1 MTELDFEAVFAA
13 ANAAVKYK
21 KIARMPAIERDIAVI
36 VDKDVPVAKIHDVIK
51 KMSGK
56 NLESLTLFDVYE
68 GKQIPEGKK
77 SVAYNADY
85 RSAEQTLTDN
95 DINKVFDRI
104 VKTLERELGAVLR

>member
-1 MTELDFEAVFAA
+1 M
-13 ANAAVKYK
+13 
-21 KIARMPAIERDIAVI
+21 
-36 VDKDVPVAKIHDVIK
+36 
-51 KMSGK
+51 
-56 NLESLTLFDVYE
+56 TLFDVYE

-77 SVAYNADY
+77 SVAYNAVY